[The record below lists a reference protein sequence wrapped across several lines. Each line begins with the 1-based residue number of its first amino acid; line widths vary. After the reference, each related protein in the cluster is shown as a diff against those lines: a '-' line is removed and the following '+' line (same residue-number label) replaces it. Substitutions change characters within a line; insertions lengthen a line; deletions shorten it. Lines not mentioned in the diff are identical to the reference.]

1 MTLILDSSHYK
12 TRDALLEAGL
22 KAELQLLPEGVTA
35 CVPRWLLQRSDNSSI
50 GRTTIITQKD
60 GIATGT
66 ATGTFP
72 PNNSPA
78 SSPSRNS
85 NHNNNINNINKEN
98 NHYYEKEEEDFNSS
112 CGNGMLLNTQS
123 AVSFSYSDWNTVLP
137 TIDWARCEPNI
148 LCTVATDVWIPILQ
162 QLSNVAVVTTAT
174 TTVDDFTNHIN
185 SNNPKQDIM
194 ANTTANHYR
203 CCPHHFKVYHR
214 LATILMGLAAM
225 ANHNNN
231 NNNNNDSDSVKT
243 SRDDDC
249 LVLLQ
254 QIRSLAQRIL
264 KESRMKGRYGATHY
278 YCWFTAV
285 AGECSEALGD
295 LACAHLAYKSV
306 GKLESNFHGMRGRM
320 MTLLPVYG
328 TTNVPLS
335 TTTTTTRIIE
345 QSKTVYQES
354 FDSND
359 GVVGEGY
366 LGFPL
371 GTRSNNNHSNSNN
384 TSINKTVFPPPL
396 LGAVIPP
403 TLNDLAQH
411 LKDHHVD
418 VVVVVDTG
426 ISTNTAWNSKIGN
439 RFVSTGSL
447 VDRIYRTGSSDSLV
461 VSRHDEISNG
471 NNRNSSSSN
480 NNNKTTSAVAS
491 YHHSGSLLVGNFDTA
506 NN

>member
-1 MTLILDSSHYK
+1 MTLILDPSHYK

-22 KAELQLLPEGVTA
+22 KAELRLLQEGVTA
-35 CVPRWLLQRSDNSSI
+35 CVPRWLLQRSDSSSI
-50 GRTTIITQKD
+50 GRTNIITQTN

-66 ATGTFP
+66 GTGTFP

-78 SSPSRNS
+78 SSPSRNG
-85 NHNNNINNINKEN
+85 NHNYNKEN
-98 NHYYEKEEEDFNSS
+98 NHNYEKEEEDSNSS

-123 AVSFSYSDWNTVLP
+123 AASFSYSDWNTVLP
-137 TIDWARCEPNI
+137 TIDWTRCEPNI

-174 TTVDDFTNHIN
+174 TTADDFTNRIN
-185 SNNPKQDIM
+185 SNNPNQMEDIM
-194 ANTTANHYR
+194 ANNTANHYR

-225 ANHNNN
+225 ANHNNNN

-306 GKLESNFHGMRGRM
+306 GKLESTFHGR

-328 TTNVPLS
+328 SNNVPIS
-335 TTTTTTRIIE
+335 MTKTTTTTTTLINE
-345 QSKTVYQES
+345 QSES

-359 GVVGEGY
+359 GGVGRRH

-371 GTRSNNNHSNSNN
+371 GTRSNNHSYSNN
-384 TSINKTVFPPPL
+384 ASINKTVFPPPL

-403 TLNDLAQH
+403 TLHDLAQH
-411 LKDHHVD
+411 HKDHR
-418 VVVVVDTG
+418 VVAVGGGGTD
-426 ISTNTAWNSKIGN
+426 TNTASNSKIGN

-447 VDRIYRTGSSDSLV
+447 MDRIHRTGSSDSLV
-461 VSRHDEISNG
+461 VSSHDEISNG

-480 NNNKTTSAVAS
+480 NKTTSAVVS
-491 YHHSGSLLVGNFDTA
+491 YHHSGSLLVGNFDTS